1 MTTIGSDITALLPKA
16 GGFAAK
22 LTDEQKTAAE
32 EILAQYDPEALS
44 EEDAEEIRQQLREA
58 GIAPSRDL
66 KSVLEEAGF
75 DAEQLRPQGPGG
87 PGGPNGAGGAPPP
100 PPPELSEEQVQT
112 LASIFEGYDAED
124 LSEEDLQE
132 IQAKL
137 QEAGFSGRGAVVD
150 RQA

>member
-75 DAEQLRPQGPGG
+75 DTEQLRPQGPGG
-87 PGGPNGAGGAPPP
+87 PGGAGGAPPP
-100 PPPELSEEQVQT
+100 PPPELSDEQVQT

-137 QEAGFSGRGAVVD
+137 QEAGFSGRGSVVD